1 MLHLP
6 LIIDTAD
13 SHPIGRQIEEG
24 ILQLV
29 TSGGLVPGEPIPS
42 VRDLARDLRVNPN
55 TVAKVFQRL
64 GEAGILEMR
73 RGEGTYVAQDPP
85 LPSPTERQARL
96 AEAASRYASAAAG
109 LGFDA
114 KAAAVAL
121 FEAFLASESFRTH
134 STVGGP
140 AFPAIPR
147 RSQPP
152 GRAGLPPGRAAR
164 D

>member
-6 LIIDTAD
+6 LNIDTAD
-13 SHPIGRQIEEG
+13 PRPIGRQIEEG

-55 TVAKVFQRL
+55 TIAKVFQRL
-64 GEAGILEMR
+64 GEAGVLEMR

-85 LPSPTERQARL
+85 LPTASERQTRL
-96 AEAASRYASAAAG
+96 AEAAARYANAAAG

-114 KAAAVAL
+114 KPAAVAL
-121 FEAFLASESFRTH
+121 FEAFLALESPERKR
-134 STVGGP
+134 P
-140 AFPAIPR
+140 
-147 RSQPP
+147 
-152 GRAGLPPGRAAR
+152 
-164 D
+164 